1 MNTNFIKKTKIIS
14 SVGPATRSEEK
25 IIELY
30 KAWVNVIRINFSHAD
45 YENTSR
51 IVEIVKRLNK
61 EGVTKL
67 WLLWDLKWPE
77 IRLWDYEGAKTY
89 HKWDTFNI
97 FVDKQ
102 KLDTATLD
110 QFCDYPYLIDDVQVW
125 QIVRIESG
133 IFDVLVKDKTTDC
146 LIVEALNDTTIK
158 QRRHVNL
165 PGTTIKLPGLID
177 QDKENVLFCIQNEFD
192 YIAMSFVRNAAHIQE
207 LRTILTEHNMDHI
220 GIISKV
226 ENQEWL
232 DNIEEIVDASDGVMV
247 ARGDLGIEID
257 ISLIPVRQRKIVK
270 LCRSRGKFVIVATQ
284 LIESMMET
292 PFPTRAEVSDVFNA
306 VVQKADAVMT
316 SWETALGKYPIECIS
331 MMKKIIMQ
339 AETSL
344 EYEHEEFTDSSY
356 TESDL
361 EKKALIKSAI
371 EVANNLNINSI
382 MVFTKSGKLAK
393 IAAAYRPKIN
403 IFAFTNRR
411 TTLTNSVLYFWVKS
425 RYIDY
430 DHHADALEEAL
441 QIMIKM
447 WDIEGDEKTLVVTD
461 IKKNWH
467 NNPVLEIINV
477 KQFLGL

>member
-61 EGVTKL
+61 EWVTKL

-77 IRLWDYEGAKTY
+77 IRLGDYEGAKSY
-89 HKWDTFNI
+89 HKWDIFNI
-97 FVDKQ
+97 FVDKN
-102 KLDTATLD
+102 KVDTSTLD
-110 QFCDYPYLIDDVQVW
+110 QFCDYPYLIEDVQVW
-125 QIVRIESG
+125 QVVRIESG
-133 IFDVLVKDKTTDC
+133 IFDVLVKEKTTDC
-146 LIVEALNDTTIK
+146 LIVEALNDITIK

-207 LRTILTEHNMDHI
+207 LRTILTEHNMEHI

-232 DNIEEIVDASDGVMV
+232 DHIEEIVDASDGVMV

-316 SWETALGKYPIECIS
+316 SGETALGKYPIECIS